1 LLFALW
7 FINISRKSFGFFWAM
22 HIKDKSPVHSMKTW
36 EVSIIEVKSSKRKWY
51 KVTRRLP
58 DLRVS
63 ETKIFSSKEKARKQF
78 QEWIE

>member
-1 LLFALW
+1 
-7 FINISRKSFGFFWAM
+7 
-22 HIKDKSPVHSMKTW
+22 MKTW